1 MIYLVIIVLMLV
13 AFTVVGWPLV
23 GSSRVFAPQR
33 GEASRVDA
41 LSSQRD
47 TAYRTLKELEFEY
60 ELGNLSDSD
69 YQSLRERY
77 RREAAAVLQKLDAAV
92 KEAPSGHAAEAM
104 QTATSLSGQAGLL
117 CPSCGKPGGAA
128 DRFCWSC
135 GARLGEGC
143 PGCGGPVQV
152 EDRFCA
158 GCGARLRAGRNSDD

>member
-1 MIYLVIIVLMLV
+1 MIYLAIIVLMLV

-23 GSSRVFAPQR
+23 SSSRAFAPQP
-33 GEASRVDA
+33 GEASPVDA
-41 LSSQRD
+41 LSRQRD
-47 TAYRTLKELEFEY
+47 AGYRSIKELEFEY

-77 RREAAAVLQKLDAAV
+77 RREAAAVLQKLEAAV
-92 KEAPSGHAAEAM
+92 KEAPSRHTAGAT
-104 QTATSLSGQAGLL
+104 QTAAAVSGQAALL
-117 CPSCGKPGGAA
+117 CPSCGKPGSAA

-143 PGCGGPVQV
+143 PGCGGPVQM

-158 GCGARLRAGRNSDD
+158 GCGARLKAKRTSRD